1 MLSTLF
7 EKLVDLFLISFQN
20 KKILKYL
27 PKDLN
32 LIIDVGAHEGQLY
45 KSIKKYN
52 INFNKLILFEP
63 YEVSYNEIS
72 KINDE
77 RVITYNVALGSKKEL
92 RNFNIN
98 KYNVTN
104 TFSEPNEKSIN
115 NKIKNFIFSSNS
127 ESSYYLK
134 KEYVINTLD
143 FYLRDFTEDVDLLK
157 IDTEGFELEVL
168 KGVEDTLKKGKVK
181 NIVLEKH
188 KKGTYANYDPERID
202 KFLSSHNYRLVKN
215 FNVLIFG
222 FKDCLYTKI
231 I

>member
-1 MLSTLF
+1 MNLNNS
-7 EKLVDLFLISFQN
+7 FLKFC
-20 KKILKYL
+20 
-27 PKDLN
+27 
-32 LIIDVGAHEGQLY
+32 E
-45 KSIKKYN
+45 
-52 INFNKLILFEP
+52 E
-63 YEVSYNEIS
+63 
-72 KINDE
+72 
-77 RVITYNVALGSKKEL
+77 
-92 RNFNIN
+92 
-98 KYNVTN
+98 
-104 TFSEPNEKSIN
+104 
-115 NKIKNFIFSSNS
+115 
-127 ESSYYLK
+127 
-134 KEYVINTLD
+134 KEYEINTLD
-143 FYLRDFTEDVDLLK
+143 FYLRDFTDDVDLLK